1 MLRSAQERLPRLGP
15 QGLLQVEKT
24 LTQAE
29 GLLRELEKEAEAAKA
44 VLREIQ
50 GADLEALLGVF
61 DQGGAPARAAPPGS
75 EAASLGEQPADLSP
89 LRLPGVEV
97 LGYLEAALPLPREP
111 LRTLVQAL
119 EQLDRSLG
127 QARGPVAVLF
137 GEKALVLAPFRGRT
151 LVALMDRTS
160 LSAFLLE
167 LAS

>member
-1 MLRSAQERLPRLGP
+1 
-15 QGLLQVEKT
+15 
-24 LTQAE
+24 
-29 GLLRELEKEAEAAKA
+29 
-44 VLREIQ
+44 
-50 GADLEALLGVF
+50 
-61 DQGGAPARAAPPGS
+61 
-75 EAASLGEQPADLSP
+75 
-89 LRLPGVEV
+89 VEV